1 MPDLKPDSVG
11 LPLENSGIFRY
22 SNGNSDERNDMSMR
36 TSQKKQVLSFSIFI
50 ILLAQINL
58 DIFASNFR
66 VSMGVLL
73 LPILIFLYQKIAVL
87 PIVLL
92 SGFGVYLS
100 RVLIHG
106 LQHAFSYQSL
116 LDFFP
121 ELIFYYVYGCLFFL
135 YFRKIDYKLP
145 HRQCYL
151 ALFFMDYFA
160 NLSELICRLQLN
172 AITPSLQINILLVA
186 LARTVILWAVIT
198 GLSQYKFLLISAE
211 HAHRYQRLILLIS
224 KLNSEI
230 IWMQKNAVLIE
241 DAMAKSYR
249 LFSQLQEQQ
258 SDTELT
264 QNALTVAKDIH
275 EVKKEYLMILRG
287 LSEALDLNLRD
298 GDMSLS
304 DILTVLQNSMTILA
318 NEKEKKLAFHA
329 NVEFNFKTDKH
340 YFLLSVFRNL
350 FTNALEAS
358 CDDNVTLTFTQQ
370 ELEEDYLFEVTD
382 NGPGIPRENL
392 DQIFNPGFSTKINFE
407 TGEISR
413 GLGLN
418 LVEDVV
424 KNQLQGSVRVESQ
437 PGKTTFYISIPKKQL
452 EVHQV

>member
-1 MPDLKPDSVG
+1 
-11 LPLENSGIFRY
+11 
-22 SNGNSDERNDMSMR
+22 MR

-66 VSMGVLL
+66 VSMGILL

-92 SGFGVYLS
+92 AGSGVYLS

-106 LQHAFSYQSL
+106 LRHAFSYQSL

-135 YFRKIDYKLP
+135 YFRKMDYKLP
-145 HRQCYL
+145 HNQCYI

-172 AITPSLQINILLVA
+172 AFTPSLQINILLVA

-241 DAMAKSYR
+241 DAMAKSYG
-249 LFSQLQEQQ
+249 LFSQLQKQQ
-258 SDTELT
+258 SDPALA

-298 GDMSLS
+298 GEMSIS

-318 NEKEKKLAFHA
+318 DEKGKKLMFHA
-329 NVEFNFKTDKH
+329 NVGFNFKTDKH

-358 CDDNVTLTFTQQ
+358 CEEHVMLTFTQQ
-370 ELEEDYLFEVTD
+370 EREQDYLFKITD
-382 NGPGIPRENL
+382 NGPGIPKENL
-392 DQIFNPGFSTKINFE
+392 AQIFNPGFSTKINFQ

-424 KNQLQGSVRVESQ
+424 KNQLQGSIRVESQ
-437 PGKTTFYISIPKKQL
+437 PGETTFYISIPKKQL
-452 EVHQV
+452 EVQQV

>member
-1 MPDLKPDSVG
+1 MG
-11 LPLENSGIFRY
+11 
-22 SNGNSDERNDMSMR
+22 
-36 TSQKKQVLSFSIFI
+36 TSQKNQVLSFSIFI
-50 ILLAQINL
+50 VLLAQISL

-66 VSMGVLL
+66 VSMGILL
-73 LPILIFLYQKIAVL
+73 LPILVFLYQKISIL
-87 PIVLL
+87 PIIALAG
-92 SGFGVYLS
+92 SGVYLS
-100 RVLIHG
+100 RVL
-106 LQHAFSYQSL
+106 LHALKYEFSYQSL

-135 YFRKIDYKLP
+135 YFRKKDYKLP
-145 HRQCYL
+145 RDHCYI
-151 ALFFMDYFA
+151 ALFFMDYFG
-160 NLSELICRLQLN
+160 NLSELICRLRLD
-172 AITPSLQINILLVA
+172 AFTLSLQINILLVA
-186 LARTVILWAVIT
+186 LVRTVILWAVIT

-249 LFSQLQEQQ
+249 LFSQLQAQQ
-258 SDTELT
+258 SDPELT

-298 GDMSLS
+298 GEMSIS
-304 DILTVLQNSMTILA
+304 DILTVLQNSMTMLA
-318 NEKEKKLAFHA
+318 DEKRKKLEFHV
-329 NVEFNFKTDKH
+329 NVESNFKTDKH

-358 CDDNVTLTFTQQ
+358 CEDTVILTFTQR
-370 ELEEDYLFEVTD
+370 EEEGNYRFEITD
-382 NGPGIPRENL
+382 NGPGILRENL
-392 DQIFNPGFSTKINFE
+392 TQIFNPGFSTKINFQ

-424 KNQLQGSVRVESQ
+424 KNQLHGSIWVKSQ
-437 PGKTTFYISIPKKQL
+437 LGETTFYLSIPKKQL
-452 EVHQV
+452 EVQ

>member
-1 MPDLKPDSVG
+1 MG
-11 LPLENSGIFRY
+11 
-22 SNGNSDERNDMSMR
+22 
-36 TSQKKQVLSFSIFI
+36 TSQKNQVLSFSIFI
-50 ILLAQINL
+50 VLLAQISL

-66 VSMGVLL
+66 VSMGILL
-73 LPILIFLYQKIAVL
+73 LPILVFLYQKISIL
-87 PIVLL
+87 PIIALAG
-92 SGFGVYLS
+92 SGVYLS
-100 RVLIHG
+100 RVL
-106 LQHAFSYQSL
+106 LHALKYEFSYQSL

-135 YFRKIDYKLP
+135 YFRKKDYKLP
-145 HRQCYL
+145 HDHCYI
-151 ALFFMDYFA
+151 ALFFMDYFG
-160 NLSELICRLQLN
+160 NLSELICRLRLD
-172 AITPSLQINILLVA
+172 AFTPSLQINILLVA
-186 LARTVILWAVIT
+186 LVRTVILWAVIT

-249 LFSQLQEQQ
+249 LFSQLQAQQ
-258 SDTELT
+258 SDSELT

-298 GDMSLS
+298 GEMSIS
-304 DILTVLQNSMTILA
+304 DILTVLQNSMTMLA
-318 NEKEKKLAFHA
+318 DEKRKKLEFHV
-329 NVEFNFKTDKH
+329 NVESNFKTDKH

-358 CDDNVTLTFTQQ
+358 CEDTVILTFTQR
-370 ELEEDYLFEVTD
+370 EEEGNYRFEITD
-382 NGPGIPRENL
+382 NGPGILRENL
-392 DQIFNPGFSTKINFE
+392 TQIFNPGFSTKINFQ

-424 KNQLQGSVRVESQ
+424 KNQLHGSIWVKSQ
-437 PGKTTFYISIPKKQL
+437 PGETTFYLSIPKKQL
-452 EVHQV
+452 EVQ

>member
-1 MPDLKPDSVG
+1 
-11 LPLENSGIFRY
+11 
-22 SNGNSDERNDMSMR
+22 MR
-36 TSQKKQVLSFSIFI
+36 TSQKKQILSFSIFV
-50 ILLAQINL
+50 ILLAQISL

-66 VSMGVLL
+66 VSMGILL
-73 LPILIFLYQKIAVL
+73 LPILIFLYQKISVM

-92 SGFGVYLS
+92 AGSGVYLS
-100 RVLIHG
+100 RVLLHG
-106 LQHAFSYQSL
+106 LQYGFSYQSL

-135 YFRKIDYKLP
+135 YFRKKEYKLP
-145 HRQCYL
+145 HKHCYA

-186 LARTVILWAVIT
+186 LIRTVILWAVVT

-249 LFSQLQEQQ
+249 LFSRLQEQQ
-258 SDTELT
+258 SDPELT

-298 GDMSLS
+298 GDMSIS
-304 DILTVLQNSMTILA
+304 DILTVLQNSMTMLA
-318 NEKEKKLAFHA
+318 DEKGKKLEFHA
-329 NVEFNFKTDKH
+329 DIESGFKTDKH

-358 CDDNVTLTFTQQ
+358 CEDQVILTFLQREQ
-370 ELEEDYLFEVTD
+370 DGDYLFEITD

-392 DQIFNPGFSTKINFE
+392 TQIFNPGFSTKINFQ

-424 KNQLQGSVRVESQ
+424 KNQLQGSIRVESR
-437 PGKTTFYISIPKKQL
+437 PGETTFHISIPKNQL
-452 EVHQV
+452 EVQHP

>member
-1 MPDLKPDSVG
+1 MG
-11 LPLENSGIFRY
+11 
-22 SNGNSDERNDMSMR
+22 
-36 TSQKKQVLSFSIFI
+36 TSQKNQVLSFSIFI
-50 ILLAQINL
+50 VLLAQISL

-66 VSMGVLL
+66 VSMGILL
-73 LPILIFLYQKIAVL
+73 LPILVFLYQKISIL
-87 PIVLL
+87 PIIALAG
-92 SGFGVYLS
+92 SGVYLS
-100 RVLIHG
+100 RVL
-106 LQHAFSYQSL
+106 LHALKYEFSYQSL

-135 YFRKIDYKLP
+135 YFRKKDYKLP
-145 HRQCYL
+145 HDHCYI
-151 ALFFMDYFA
+151 ALFFMDYFG
-160 NLSELICRLQLN
+160 NLSELICRLRLD
-172 AITPSLQINILLVA
+172 AFTPSLQINILLVA
-186 LARTVILWAVIT
+186 LVRTVILWAVIT

-249 LFSQLQEQQ
+249 LFSQLQAQQ
-258 SDTELT
+258 SDPELT

-298 GDMSLS
+298 GEMSIS
-304 DILTVLQNSMTILA
+304 DILTVLQNSMTMLA
-318 NEKEKKLAFHA
+318 DEKRKKLEFHV
-329 NVEFNFKTDKH
+329 NVESNFKTDKH
-340 YFLLSVFRNL
+340 YFLLSIFRNL

-358 CDDNVTLTFTQQ
+358 CEDTVILTFTQR
-370 ELEEDYLFEVTD
+370 EEEGNYRFEITD
-382 NGPGIPRENL
+382 NGPGILRENL
-392 DQIFNPGFSTKINFE
+392 TQIFNPGFSTKINFQ

-424 KNQLQGSVRVESQ
+424 KNQLHGSIWVKSQ
-437 PGKTTFYISIPKKQL
+437 PGETTFYLSIPKKQL
-452 EVHQV
+452 EVQ

>member
-1 MPDLKPDSVG
+1 MG
-11 LPLENSGIFRY
+11 
-22 SNGNSDERNDMSMR
+22 
-36 TSQKKQVLSFSIFI
+36 TSQKNQVLSFSIFI
-50 ILLAQINL
+50 VLLAQISL

-66 VSMGVLL
+66 VSMGILL
-73 LPILIFLYQKIAVL
+73 LPILVFLYQKISIL
-87 PIVLL
+87 PIIALAG
-92 SGFGVYLS
+92 SGVYLS
-100 RVLIHG
+100 RVL
-106 LQHAFSYQSL
+106 LHALKYEFSYQSL

-135 YFRKIDYKLP
+135 YFRKKDYKLP
-145 HRQCYL
+145 HDHCYI
-151 ALFFMDYFA
+151 ALFFMDYFG
-160 NLSELICRLQLN
+160 NLSELICRLRLD
-172 AITPSLQINILLVA
+172 AFTPSLQINILLVA
-186 LARTVILWAVIT
+186 LVRTVILWAVIT

-249 LFSQLQEQQ
+249 LFSQLQAQQ
-258 SDTELT
+258 SDSELT

-298 GDMSLS
+298 GEMSIS
-304 DILTVLQNSMTILA
+304 DILTVLQNSMTMLA
-318 NEKEKKLAFHA
+318 DEKRKKLEFHV
-329 NVEFNFKTDKH
+329 NVESNFKTDKH

-358 CDDNVTLTFTQQ
+358 CEDTVILTFTQR
-370 ELEEDYLFEVTD
+370 EEEGNDRFEITD
-382 NGPGIPRENL
+382 NGPGILRENL
-392 DQIFNPGFSTKINFE
+392 TQIFNPGFSTKINFQ

-424 KNQLQGSVRVESQ
+424 KNQLHGSIWVKSQ
-437 PGKTTFYISIPKKQL
+437 PGETTFYLSIPKKEL
-452 EVHQV
+452 EVQ